1 MLSTADQRF
10 FSPELRARIDR
21 FLAGRALFDP
31 ALIDEARR
39 IASDGG
45 ADRERAQRFVAAAV
59 DAFALSRE
67 PIDRAWYEEL
77 SRVSAVAADI
87 AGVTTTHIN
96 HLTPRVLDI
105 DELYLRMS
113 QRGVAMIDA
122 IQGPPRS
129 AGPDVLLRQT
139 SFRALA
145 EPRRFRDDDG
155 AVSDGTLRVRF
166 GEVESRGVALTPE
179 GRQRYDEA
187 IAAADP
193 AAVWHEYFPAT
204 DEEMAAS
211 GLAYYRGGDPSKPVV
226 YEDFLPASAAGIFR
240 SNLDSDASPTTRP
253 TVATTASTGWP
264 DKSATTSTIRTS
276 STRKRHH
283 HDDNAEIPASDG
295 RRRCAPGSATHW
307 RRSARPPNSVSR
319 AAHGLQ
325 ASTPITGD
333 VLFTVAETSVE
344 QADAAIAEA
353 AQAFTAWRTTPA
365 PVRGAL
371 VARLGELLV
380 EHKADVATLVTVEA
394 GKITSEA
401 LGEVQE
407 MIDICQ
413 FAVGLSRQLY
423 GKTIASERPGHR
435 LMETWHPLGV
445 VGVITAFNFP
455 VAVWAWNTA
464 IALVCGDTV
473 VWKPSEL
480 TPLTALA
487 CQALIERAA
496 DDVGAPREISRL
508 IQGGREVGERLVDDP
523 RVALVSATGSVR
535 MGQQVGPRVAQRFGK
550 ALLELGGNNA
560 AIVTPS
566 ADLDLAVRGIVFS
579 AAGTAG
585 QRCTTMRRLIVHSS
599 VADELVGRITA
610 AYRQLPIGDPAA
622 DGTLVGPLI
631 HETAYRDMVRALE
644 QARADGGEV
653 FGGERHELGDESAY
667 YVAPAVVRMPAQ
679 TEVVHSETFAPI
691 LYVLTYDDLDDA
703 IAMNN
708 AVPQG
713 LSSSIFTTDM
723 REAERFMSA
732 DGSDCGIANVN
743 IGTSGAEI
751 GGAFGGEKQT
761 GGGRESGSDSWKAYM
776 RRATNTVNYSSELPL
791 AQGVHF
797 G

>member
-1 MLSTADQRF
+1 MTTMQKSQLPTADA
-10 FSPELRARIDR
+10 LRAR
-21 FLAGRALFDP
+21 
-31 ALIDEARR
+31 AR
-39 IASDGG
+39 
-45 ADRERAQRFVAAAV
+45 E
-59 DAFALSRE
+59 
-67 PIDRAWYEEL
+67 
-77 SRVSAVAADI
+77 
-87 AGVTTTHIN
+87 
-96 HLTPRVLDI
+96 
-105 DELYLRMS
+105 
-113 QRGVAMIDA
+113 
-122 IQGPPRS
+122 
-129 AGPDVLLRQT
+129 
-139 SFRALA
+139 
-145 EPRRFRDDDG
+145 
-155 AVSDGTLRVRF
+155 
-166 GEVESRGVALTPE
+166 ALT
-179 GRQRYDEA
+179 
-187 IAAADP
+187 
-193 AAVWHEYFPAT
+193 AVGSPVELGEP
-204 DEEMAAS
+204 S
-211 GLAYYRGGDPSKPVV
+211 G
-226 YEDFLPASAAGIFR
+226 
-240 SNLDSDASPTTRP
+240 N
-253 TVATTASTGWP
+253 
-264 DKSATTSTIRTS
+264 
-276 STRKRHH
+276 
-283 HDDNAEIPASDG
+283 
-295 RRRCAPGSATHW
+295 
-307 RRSARPPNSVSR
+307 
-319 AAHGLQ
+319 GLH

-333 VLFTVAETSVE
+333 VLFTVAETSPQ

-353 AQAFTAWRTTPA
+353 AQAFTSWRTTPA

-371 VARLGELLV
+371 VARLSELLV

-523 RVALVSATGSVR
+523 RVALLSATGSVR

-550 ALLELGGNNA
+550 VLLELGGNNA

-566 ADLDLAVRGIVFS
+566 ADLNLAVRGIVFS

-599 VADELVGRITA
+599 VADELVGRIVS
-610 AYRQLPIGDPAA
+610 AYRQLPIGEPAA

-631 HETAYRDMVRALE
+631 HETAYRDMVKALE
-644 QARADGGEV
+644 QARADGGKV
-653 FGGERHELGDESAY
+653 FGGERHELGDDSAY

-691 LYVLTYDDLDDA
+691 LYVLTYDELDEA

-732 DGSDCGIANVN
+732 EGSDCGIANVN